1 MLNGLY
7 YFPMKGDIM
16 NNDQLTTQLSNIASQ
31 NTAKSQEFAR
41 EEMRFNASEAQK
53 NREWQAQQSATA
65 HQREVLDLQKAGLNP
80 VLSAGGSG
88 AQTGSGATASGAKG
102 EVDDS
107 VVPALTS
114 IIVNQQNNA
123 NQQAIAQM
131 QRDATLEAAR
141 INQAT
146 ALQAANIQAEA
157 SRFASINSA
166 NASRYAASMSSAAS
180 RYASQMGYAGTKY
193 SSNKSS
199 GASRYATNV
208 NSKTTKRG
216 QNLGLIGSLTSSAAG
231 LLGKIF
237 G

>member
-1 MLNGLY
+1 MT
-7 YFPMKGDIM
+7 
-16 NNDQLTTQLSNIASQ
+16 NDQLYNQISSISAQ

-41 EEMRFNASEAQK
+41 EEMRFNAEEAKK
-53 NREWQAQQSATA
+53 NRDWQAEQSATA
-65 HQREVLDLQKAGLNP
+65 HQREVVDLQKAGLNP
-80 VLSAGGSG
+80 VLAAGGSG
-88 AQTGSGATASGAKG
+88 AQTGSGATASGASGK
-102 EVDDS
+102 VDES

-123 NQQAIAQM
+123 SAQAIASM

-141 INQAT
+141 IQQAT

-166 NASRYAASMSSAAS
+166 SASRYMANMNYAGS

-199 GASRYATNV
+199 SASRYNTKV
-208 NSKTTKRG
+208 NAEVTKRG
-216 QNLGLIGSLTSSAAG
+216 QNFNLFGSLAGSAAN
-231 LLGKIF
+231 LIGKIF

>member
-16 NNDQLTTQLSNIASQ
+16 NTDQLTTQLSNIASQ

-53 NREWQAQQSATA
+53 NRDWQAQQSATA

-102 EVDDS
+102 DVDDS

-157 SRFASINSA
+157 SRFASLNSA
-166 NASRYAASMSSAAS
+166 SASRYAANMSSAAS

-216 QNLGLIGSLTSSAAG
+216 QNMSLLGSLAGSAAG

>member
-1 MLNGLY
+1 MACITS
-7 YFPMKGDIM
+7 KGCDTM
-16 NNDQLTTQLSNIASQ
+16 TTDQLTSQLSNISAQ

-41 EEMRFNASEAQK
+41 EEMRFNSAEAQK
-53 NREWQAQQSATA
+53 NRDWQAQQSATA

-102 EVDDS
+102 ETDNS
-107 VVPALTS
+107 VVPALAS

-123 NQQAIAQM
+123 NQQAIAQI
-131 QRDATLEAAR
+131 QRDSTLEAAR
-141 INQAT
+141 IHQAT

-166 NASRYAASMSSAAS
+166 NASRYMAN
-180 RYASQMGYAGTKY
+180 MGYAGTKY

-208 NSKTTKRG
+208 NAKTTKRG
-216 QNLGLIGSLTSSAAG
+216 QNMSLIGSLASSAAG
-231 LLGKIF
+231 LIGRIF

>member
-1 MLNGLY
+1 MACITS
-7 YFPMKGDIM
+7 KGCDTM
-16 NNDQLTTQLSNIASQ
+16 TTDQLTSQLSNISAQ

-41 EEMRFNASEAQK
+41 EEMKFNAAEAQK
-53 NREWQAQQSATA
+53 NRDWQARQSATA

-102 EVDDS
+102 DTDNS
-107 VVPALTS
+107 VVPALAS

-123 NQQAIAQM
+123 NQQAIAQI

-141 INQAT
+141 IHQAT

-166 NASRYAASMSSAAS
+166 NASRYMANMSYS
-180 RYASQMGYAGTKY
+180 GTKY

-208 NSKTTKRG
+208 NAKTTKRG
-216 QNLGLIGSLTSSAAG
+216 QNMSLIGSLAGSAAG
-231 LLGKIF
+231 LLGRIF

>member
-1 MLNGLY
+1 
-7 YFPMKGDIM
+7 
-16 NNDQLTTQLSNIASQ
+16 
-31 NTAKSQEFAR
+31 
-41 EEMRFNASEAQK
+41 MRFNASEAQK
-53 NREWQAQQSATA
+53 NRDWQAQQSGTA

-199 GASRYATNV
+199 NASRYATNV

>member
-1 MLNGLY
+1 MT
-7 YFPMKGDIM
+7 
-16 NNDQLTTQLSNIASQ
+16 NDQLTNQLSNIASQ

-41 EEMRFNASEAQK
+41 EEMRFNAAEAQK
-53 NREWQAQQSATA
+53 NRDWQAQQSATA

-102 EVDDS
+102 ETDNS

-141 INQAT
+141 IQQAT
-146 ALQAANIQAEA
+146 ALQAANIQASA

-166 NASRYAASMSSAAS
+166 NAA
-180 RYASQMGYAGTKY
+180 RYASQLGYAGTKY

-199 GASRYATNV
+199 SASRYGTDV
-208 NSKTTKRG
+208 NAKTTRRG
-216 QNLGLIGSLTSSAAG
+216 QNFNLIGSLTSSAAG
-231 LLGKIF
+231 LLAKIF